1 MSERGPDLVAALLTG
16 QYRDVQSWD
25 LQAAV
30 DMIANRLHHDPA
42 ITVEQVR
49 RLAKHLN
56 DHRRFE
62 SARVLCASWMAKY
75 PGDATVNRL
84 HAQAL
89 LDLNA
94 FEEAEL
100 VLREGLQRIDKDGGP
115 AAEKTEHLGLLGR
128 SYKERFLATGDPS
141 WLDLAIAQYYNAY
154 SGARRDLYWHG
165 INAVALVERAARENL
180 AVNVGQSADALAQEL
195 LANVEVRWTKNSS
208 DPWLAATASEALLA
222 LGRCDDAEL
231 WLYRFL
237 HHPRATPFAIASYTR
252 QLREVWQGTDDRGCA
267 GRLFGIMAAHEAR
280 TQGTWRID
288 AHSVPKVR
296 AALQNHPAEYEK
308 NFLGEGTF
316 SVATVTKLLAS
327 CHSIGCVHDSDGY
340 RLGTGFLL
348 AGGDLADRY
357 SGTAV
362 FVTNAHVVG
371 KDAIPADQATVAF
384 ELAEPRTGAARH
396 HKIAELLFTS
406 PPGEFGMSRSDDEH
420 LDIVVATLSDLP
432 KDPVCLKAAPRLPL
446 LTAKSRAFVAG
457 HPRGAGLQVSL
468 HDSHLLDFDEPH
480 RLVHYR
486 TPTDP
491 GSSGSPV
498 FNESWDVIAVHHGGS
513 GQMPRLHG
521 SGQYEANEGIA
532 VAAIRR
538 RLARQ

>member
-1 MSERGPDLVAALLTG
+1 MSERGPDLVAALLAG

-30 DMIANRLHHDPA
+30 DVIANRLHHDPA

-56 DHRRFE
+56 DHRHFE

-115 AAEKTEHLGLLGR
+115 AAEMTEHLGLLGR

-141 WLDLAIAQYYNAY
+141 LARPGDRAGPQRVLGCPAGLLARHQRG
-154 SGARRDLYWHG
+154 GARRAG
-165 INAVALVERAARENL
+165 RAREPRGQCRPVCGCARPG
-180 AVNVGQSADALAQEL
+180 AVE
-195 LANVEVRWTKNSS
+195 NVEVRWTKNSS

-280 TQGTWRID
+280 TQGTGASMRTACRKSAPPSKTIRL
-288 AHSVPKVR
+288 STKR
-296 AALQNHPAEYEK
+296 
-308 NFLGEGTF
+308 TF
-316 SVATVTKLLAS
+316 SARARSAS
-327 CHSIGCVHDSDGY
+327 L
-340 RLGTGFLL
+340 R
-348 AGGDLADRY
+348 
-357 SGTAV
+357 
-362 FVTNAHVVG
+362 
-371 KDAIPADQATVAF
+371 
-384 ELAEPRTGAARH
+384 
-396 HKIAELLFTS
+396 
-406 PPGEFGMSRSDDEH
+406 
-420 LDIVVATLSDLP
+420 
-432 KDPVCLKAAPRLPL
+432 
-446 LTAKSRAFVAG
+446 
-457 HPRGAGLQVSL
+457 
-468 HDSHLLDFDEPH
+468 
-480 RLVHYR
+480 
-486 TPTDP
+486 
-491 GSSGSPV
+491 
-498 FNESWDVIAVHHGGS
+498 
-513 GQMPRLHG
+513 
-521 SGQYEANEGIA
+521 
-532 VAAIRR
+532 
-538 RLARQ
+538 

>member
-1 MSERGPDLVAALLTG
+1 MSERGPDLVAALLAG
-16 QYRDVQSWD
+16 DYRDVQSWD

-30 DMIANRLHHDPA
+30 DVIANRLHHDPD

-56 DHRRFE
+56 DRRHFE
-62 SARVLCASWMAKY
+62 PARVLCASWLAKY

-94 FEEAEL
+94 FDKAEL
-100 VLREGLQRIDKDGGP
+100 VLAEGLERIAKDGGP
-115 AAEKTEHLGLLGR
+115 APEKTEHLGLLGR
-128 SYKERFLATGDPS
+128 SYKERFLATGDTR
-141 WLDLAIAQYYNAY
+141 WLERAIAQYYDSY
-154 SGARRDLYWHG
+154 SSARQDYWLG
-165 INAVALVERAARENL
+165 INAVALVERAARENV
-180 AVNVGQSADALAQEL
+180 AVTVGQSSDALAHEL
-195 LANVEVRWTKNSS
+195 LVNVEARWSKNTS

-222 LGRCDDAEL
+222 LGRCDAAEL

-237 HHPRATPFAIASYTR
+237 HHPRATPFAVGSYTR
-252 QLREVWQGTDDRGCA
+252 QLREVWQGMDDRGCA
-267 GRLFGIMAAHEAR
+267 GRLFGITAAHEAR
-280 TQGTWRID
+280 TQGVWRID

-296 AALQNHPAEYEK
+296 AALQAQPAEYER

-316 SVATVTKLLAS
+316 TVATVKKLLAS
-327 CHSIGCVHDSDGY
+327 CHSIGGVHDADGN
-340 RLGTGFLL
+340 RLGTGFLM
-348 AGGDLADRY
+348 AGGDLADRF

-371 KDAIPADQATVAF
+371 NNAIPADQATVTF
-384 ELAEPRTGAARH
+384 ELAEPRNGAPRH

-406 PPGEFGMSRSDDEH
+406 PPGDFGKSRSDDEH
-420 LDIVVATLSDLP
+420 LDVVVATLRDLSEA
-432 KDPVCLKAAPRLPL
+432 PVCLKAAPRLPI
-446 LTAKSRAFVAG
+446 LTAKSRAFIAG

-498 FNESWDVIAVHHGGS
+498 FNDSWDVIAVHHGGS

-532 VAAIRR
+532 VEAIRR

>member
-1 MSERGPDLVAALLTG
+1 MSERGPDLVAALLAG
-16 QYRDVQSWD
+16 QFRDVQPWD
-25 LQAAV
+25 LRAAV
-30 DMIANRLHHDPA
+30 DVIANRLHHDA
-42 ITVEQVR
+42 TITVEQVR

-56 DHRRFE
+56 DHRHFE
-62 SARVLCASWMAKY
+62 PSRVLCASWMAKY

-94 FEEAEL
+94 FAEAES
-100 VLREGLQRIDKDGGP
+100 VLTEGLQRIEKDGGP
-115 AAEKTEHLGLLGR
+115 AKERTEHLGLLGR
-128 SYKERFLATGDPS
+128 SYKERFLATGDTR
-141 WLDLAIAQYYNAY
+141 WLERAIAQYYGSY
-154 SGARRDLYWHG
+154 SSARQDYWLG
-165 INAVALVERAARENL
+165 INALALLVRARRENVPVD
-180 AVNVGQSADALAQEL
+180 AGQSADALAREL
-195 LANVEVRWTKNSS
+195 LANVEGRWADNSA
-208 DPWLAATASEALLA
+208 DYWLAATASEALLA

-237 HHPRATPFAIASYTR
+237 HHPQVTAFAIASYTR

-267 GRLFGIMAAHEAR
+267 GRLFGIMGGHEAR
-280 TQGTWRID
+280 TQGVWSID

-296 AALQNHPAEYEK
+296 AALQANPAEYER

-316 SVATVTKLLAS
+316 TVATVKKLLSS
-327 CHSIGCVHDSDGY
+327 CHSIGGVHDSNGY

-348 AGGDLADRY
+348 AGGDLADRF
-357 SGTAV
+357 SGRAV

-371 KDAIPADQATVAF
+371 TDAIPADQATVTF
-384 ELAEPRTGAARH
+384 ELAEPQNGAPRRH
-396 HKIAELLFTS
+396 QIAEVLFTS
-406 PPGEFGMSRSDDEH
+406 PPGQFGKSRSDDEH
-420 LDIVVATLSDLP
+420 LDVVVATLSDLP
-432 KDPVCLKAAPRLPL
+432 EAPVCLQAAPRLPEL
-446 LTAKSRAFVAG
+446 SAKSRAFVAG

-498 FNESWDVIAVHHGGS
+498 FNDSWDVIAVHHGGS

-532 VAAIRR
+532 VEAIRR